1 MKQSQAYRIDLTKI
15 EGNGDFPCPSCG
27 TVISP
32 DDETEDVYVILETK
46 LKNEALQE
54 LVIQCNKCRS
64 KINLTGFLSTQTNEP
79 VIEKDIQEP

>member
-15 EGNGDFPCPSCG
+15 EGDGDFPCPSCG

-46 LKNEALQE
+46 LKGNALEE
-54 LVIQCNKCRS
+54 LVIQCNRCKSRIS
-64 KINLTGFLSTQTNEP
+64 LTGFLTSSADESP
-79 VIEKDIQEP
+79 IESDIEKT